1 VRWEAVEARRAEQAR
16 AGGEVPPPPPE
27 AVRGD
32 GGTGRAEAGLL
43 EGLELGDGVGGGADA
58 GRGATEP
65 PRGEEAV
72 GADVLL
78 SARVWE
84 LGGGGGGTADVAARG
99 GCKPALAAGKSD
111 G

>member
-1 VRWEAVEARRAEQAR
+1 MEARRAEQAR

-72 GADVLL
+72 GADSGIGADGLL
-78 SARVWE
+78 SVGTHACVWV
-84 LGGGGGGTADVAARG
+84 GGRRKEAEEGTADAAARG
-99 GCKPALAAGKSD
+99 GWM
-111 G
+111 